1 MYTSK
6 LIGWIVSLVFVSVLS
21 SICIIGEWISRPEK
35 SYYAECMSQMNRLV
49 EIFGID
55 PTKYVGM
62 ESRDI
67 HARLIEEYRKEY
79 SPEIMKDFPCPLEL
93 SEDGHILDSWRTPLQ
108 IQIEEH
114 VREGGLVYKIR
125 ISSAG
130 KDGVFDSLNNDDVV
144 IEEACSVRSAPE
156 SGCWQDGA
164 QPFQ

>member
-6 LIGWIVSLVFVSVLS
+6 LIGWIVPIVFVSVLS
-21 SICIIGEWISRPEK
+21 SICLIGEWISRPEK

-93 SEDGHILDSWRTPLQ
+93 SEDGYILDSWRTPLT
-108 IQIEEH
+108 IQIE
-114 VREGGLVYKIR
+114 GTC
-125 ISSAG
+125 A
-130 KDGVFDSLNNDDVV
+130 
-144 IEEACSVRSAPE
+144 
-156 SGCWQDGA
+156 
-164 QPFQ
+164 

>member
-6 LIGWIVSLVFVSVLS
+6 LIGWIVPIVFVSVLS

-79 SPEIMKDFPCPLEL
+79 EASCI
-93 SEDGHILDSWRTPLQ
+93 T
-108 IQIEEH
+108 
-114 VREGGLVYKIR
+114 GGLFDAD
-125 ISSAG
+125 S
-130 KDGVFDSLNNDDVV
+130 GVKRC
-144 IEEACSVRSAPE
+144 EHGARSAE
-156 SGCWQDGA
+156 CLQRA
-164 QPFQ
+164 T